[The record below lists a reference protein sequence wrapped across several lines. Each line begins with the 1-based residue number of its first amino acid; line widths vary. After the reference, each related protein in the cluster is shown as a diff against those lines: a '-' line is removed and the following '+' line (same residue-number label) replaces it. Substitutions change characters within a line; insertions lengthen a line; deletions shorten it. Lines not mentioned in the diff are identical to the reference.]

1 MKKLFLYSL
10 LSLFIFDVFSQRR
23 RANTS
28 TSTKSEEKSLSLS
41 AMKLRNVGPAFLS
54 GRIADIAIHPENDN
68 VWYVATGSSGVW
80 KTENSGTTYEP
91 IFDREST
98 YSTGCIT
105 IDPSDPSII
114 WLGTGENVGGRHVAY
129 GDGIF
134 KSEDGGRSWTNM
146 GLRKSEHISE
156 IIIHPDNSDVIW
168 VASQGPLWSPGG
180 ERGLYK
186 TIDGGKNWKK
196 VLGGGEWT
204 GVTDIHMDPRNPD
217 RIYAATWQRHRT
229 VAALMGGGPESGLH
243 RSEDGGE
250 SWTELKSGLPNYAG
264 KIGFTLSPQKP
275 DILYASVEL
284 EKRKGAVYRSED
296 RGSSW
301 KKMSDLSLGYG
312 TGPHYYQELFASP
325 HKFDRLY
332 LMNVRIL
339 TSEDGGRTFVELTER
354 AKHSDNHAIA
364 FRDDDPNYLLV
375 GTDAGIYESFDLAET
390 WKYHKNLPITQFY
403 KVAVNNAFP
412 FYHIFGGTQDNGSAG
427 GPSRTDE
434 RQGIRNAHWYKI
446 LGADGHQTATDPE
459 YNDIVYGEFQQGVL
473 HRVDLKTGEAVL
485 IQPQPREG
493 EKYERWNW
501 DSPILVSPHK
511 PSRLYFASQRL
522 WKSENRGDSW
532 EPVSGD
538 LTRNEER
545 LNLPIMGRRHGFDNS
560 WDFGAMSNYNTITS
574 ISESP
579 VREGVIYVGTDDG
592 IIQVTTNGGDSWKK
606 IPVTRLGLSERTF
619 INDIKADNFDENT
632 VYVSLDNHKEG
643 DFSPYL
649 FKSTDLGETWTSI
662 SNNLPKRNLI
672 WRLVQDHVSKDLM
685 FCATETAIYVTI
697 DGGKKWHKV
706 PGAPTISFRDITIQ
720 KRENDLVAASF
731 GRGFFVLDDYSALR
745 EMSPERLSQ
754 EGALF
759 NTRDALWYIP
769 RSTVGNTGGDYYFAE
784 NPEFGAVFTYHLS
797 KSYPSMKS
805 ERSKKEKE
813 MIKKGQQI
821 PGIDWNSLEK
831 ESREEGTKIMLVVK
845 DTDGN
850 IINSINGSKSKG
862 LNRVS
867 WNLRHSRSNAINPD
881 RMRSSSGRGGW
892 RNSRSGHLASPGSYT
907 ATLTKVSEGVSTILD
922 GPINFNVVD
931 LNRSTLS
938 GMSYTEYNNHAENLI
953 QIQDRQQAF
962 YKKLNDNIN
971 TVKAMRLSLSKAKNE
986 NNDLSSKLFNLLEEL
1001 NNLSVKVYGNS
1012 AKSEIG
1018 LDNDPTIS
1026 TFLSNASRGLSST
1039 YGPTGQH
1046 KQSLSIAT
1054 SMMDKLD
1061 VELNVILGK
1070 LPNLK
1075 VELDNTDSPLIIGE
1089 EN

>member
-1 MKKLFLYSL
+1 MKR
-10 LSLFIFDVFSQRR
+10 LFIITFIFLIVFNSESQRKR
-23 RANTS
+23 NLSNNTS
-28 TSTKSEEKSLSLS
+28 VDKSDISIS
-41 AMKLRNVGPAFLS
+41 ALRLRNVGPAFLS
-54 GRIADIAIHPENDN
+54 GRIADIAIHPNNDN

-80 KTENSGTTYEP
+80 KTENSGTTYTP
-91 IFDREST
+91 IFDNETT
-98 YSTGCIT
+98 YSTGCVT

-114 WLGTGENVGGRHVAY
+114 WLGTGENVGGRHVAF
-129 GDGIF
+129 GDGVF
-134 KSEDGGRSWTNM
+134 KSENGGKSWKNM

-156 IIIHPDNSDVIW
+156 IIVHPNNSNIIW
-168 VASQGPLWSPGG
+168 AASQGPLWSPGG

-186 TIDGGKNWKK
+186 STDGGENWKK
-196 VLGGGEWT
+196 VLGGGKWT

-250 SWTELKSGLPNYAG
+250 TWTELKSGLPNYAG

-275 DILYASVEL
+275 DVLYASIEL
-284 EKRKGAVYRSED
+284 EKRNGAVYKSED

-339 TSEDGGRTFVELTER
+339 TSEDGGKTFVELTER
-354 AKHSDNHAIA
+354 SKHSDNHAIA
-364 FRDDDPNYLLV
+364 FREDDPNYLLV
-375 GTDAGIYESFDLAET
+375 GTDAGIYESFDLAKT

-403 KVAVNNAFP
+403 KVAVNNAYP

-545 LNLPIMGRRHGFDNS
+545 LDLPIMGRRHGFDNS
-560 WDFGAMSNYNTITS
+560 WDFGAMSTYNTITS
-574 ISESP
+574 VSESP
-579 VREGVIYVGTDDG
+579 VREGLIYVGTDDG
-592 IIQVTTNGGDSWKK
+592 IIQVTTNGGNSWKK
-606 IPVTRLGLSERTF
+606 IPVTKLGLPERTF
-619 INDIKADNFDENT
+619 INDIKADNFDANT

-643 DFSPYL
+643 DFNPYL
-649 FKSTDLGETWTSI
+649 YKSTDLGETWTSI
-662 SNNLPKRNLI
+662 SSNLPKRNLI
-672 WRLVQDHVSKDLM
+672 WRLVQDHVAKDLM
-685 FCATETAIYVTI
+685 FCATETAIYVTLN
-697 DGGKKWHKV
+697 GGKKWQKV

-731 GRGFFVLDDYSALR
+731 GRGFFVLDDYSSLR
-745 EMSPERLSQ
+745 EMTEEKLSK
-754 EGALF
+754 EGSLF

-769 RSTVGNTGGDYYFAE
+769 KSTIGNTGGDYYFAE
-784 NPEFGAVFTYHLS
+784 NPDFGAVFTYHLS
-797 KSYPSMKS
+797 NSYPTLKS
-805 ERSKKEKE
+805 KRKELEKE
-813 MIKKGQQI
+813 MINKGQQI
-821 PGIDWNSLEK
+821 PAINWSLLEK
-831 ESREEGTKIMLVVK
+831 ESREEKTKVYILIK
-845 DTDGN
+845 DSDGEEVN
-850 IINSINGSKSKG
+850 RVNASASKG
-862 LNRVS
+862 LNRVA
-867 WNLRHSRSNAINPD
+867 WNLRHGSNPVINSD
-881 RMRSSSGRGGW
+881 RMQYRSSGSR
-892 RNSRSGHLASPGSYT
+892 RYSRSGHLVSPGNYT
-907 ATLTKVSEGVSTILD
+907 ASLVKETEGQMFVLD

-931 LNRSTLS
+931 LGRSTLQ
-938 GMSYTEYNNHAENLI
+938 GTSYEDYSAHAYNVD
-953 QIQDRQQAF
+953 QVYDRQTIF
-962 YKKLNDNIN
+962 SNKLTKTMNM
-971 TVKAMRLSLSKAKNE
+971 VKAMRLSLHTSKQLNNE
-986 NNDLSSKLFNLLEEL
+986 LGNNLFQMEEEL
-1001 NNLSVKVYGNS
+1001 NQLLVEVNGNS

-1018 LDNDPTIS
+1018 EKNDPTLSRFI
-1026 TFLSNASRGLSST
+1026 SNAARGLSTT

-1046 KQSLSIAT
+1046 KQSLEIAN
-1054 SMMDKLD
+1054 SMLDKLE
-1061 VELNVILGK
+1061 VKLNVIEGK
-1070 LPNLK
+1070 LPSMKL
-1075 VELDNTDSPLIIGE
+1075 ELNNMNAPEIINGA
-1089 EN
+1089 N